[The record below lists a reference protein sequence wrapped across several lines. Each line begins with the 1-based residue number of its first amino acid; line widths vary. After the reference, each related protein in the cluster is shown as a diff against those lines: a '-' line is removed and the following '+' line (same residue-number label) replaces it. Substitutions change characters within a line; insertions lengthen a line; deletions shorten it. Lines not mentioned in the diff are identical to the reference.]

1 MGDRVPN
8 NIKSLLAKLFIFEF
22 GYLFGKVMIMKMSKG
37 NKLKSQV
44 DVEIRIKMI
53 ILTIIF
59 YLIIHGHYHQKS
71 HQARRREG
79 KPHAID

>member
-1 MGDRVPN
+1 MI
-8 NIKSLLAKLFIFEF
+8 IKIRNECKE
-22 GYLFGKVMIMKMSKG
+22 

-44 DVEIRIKMI
+44 DVEIGIKMI